1 MLVKICDRCGRRL
14 KQGETCACRN
24 KAYDKF
30 QRDKNKSAFYH
41 SPLWSKVSKLAKERA
56 NGLDEYAL
64 KYGQR
69 LFKGSITHHILE
81 LEERPDLGLDL
92 DNLIYVSTATHN
104 MIHAEYE
111 KGIEQRRAM
120 QNRLMAIREGR

>member
-24 KAYDKF
+24 KTYDKF

-56 NGLDEYAL
+56 DGLDSFNLLSNL
-64 KYGQR
+64 KDVVR
-69 LFKGSITHHILE
+69 LIANTTTNNMRITINE
-81 LEERPDLGLDL
+81 I
-92 DNLIYVSTATHN
+92 NTCAVISAAIAT
-104 MIHAEYE
+104 
-111 KGIEQRRAM
+111 
-120 QNRLMAIREGR
+120 IRSNKAAFMSR